1 MEKQKFIVI
10 VVENDAYEV
19 YTQEFDDINKALLEY
34 VQQTSKG
41 RDTKL
46 TLVINVE
53 VQTTIN
59 VDANLDGIKTKYLI

>member
-10 VVENDAYEV
+10 VVENDGYEV

-53 VQTTIN
+53 VQTTIK
-59 VDANLDGIKTKYLI
+59 VDANLDGIKTEYLI

>member
-46 TLVINVE
+46 TLVINIE
-53 VQTTIN
+53 MQTTIK
-59 VDANLDGIKTKYLI
+59 VDANLNGIKTEYLI